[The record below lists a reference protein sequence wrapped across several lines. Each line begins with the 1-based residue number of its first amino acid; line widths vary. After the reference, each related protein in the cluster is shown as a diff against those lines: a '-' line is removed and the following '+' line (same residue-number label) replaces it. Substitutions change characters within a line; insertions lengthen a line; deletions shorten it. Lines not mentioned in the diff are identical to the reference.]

1 MALERIYKDLLTEWS
16 KTLAQR
22 DPNVISKLLL
32 NAKAELRNPEIFKQF
47 KKDQCTQIHK
57 DIFEIDALFRAG
69 VSDMKGFKESI
80 SIVLN
85 FYKSHPEASI
95 DAFPN
100 AHLLNGL
107 YLMYLLTMND
117 LSTFHLQLEQISPDL
132 QKNNPYISTP
142 VKLEQYINEGA
153 FNKVVL
159 SEKTIPSPYFM
170 AFVRILMDTVRDEI
184 ATNIE
189 ESFQKLSKEDARQ
202 HLHFTNDEELKAF
215 AEKRNWKLDSSL
227 NRSEIYVF
235 NKAIQ
240 KTEEAA
246 GGNLKLDTKRISEQ
260 TLFYAKQLEMI
271 V

>member
-1 MALERIYKDLLTEWS
+1 MGLEKIYKDLLAEWS
-16 KTLAQR
+16 KELAKR
-22 DPNVISKLLL
+22 NPSVIAQLLTS
-32 NAKAELRNPEIFKQF
+32 AKSELRNPEIFKQF

-69 VSDMKGFKESI
+69 MSDMKGFKESI

-95 DAFPN
+95 DTFPN

-170 AFVRILMDTVRDEI
+170 AFIRILMDTVRDEI

-189 ESFQKLSKEDARQ
+189 ESFQKLSKDDARQ
-202 HLHFTNDEELKAF
+202 HLHFNNDEELKSF
-215 AEKRNWKLDSSL
+215 ASKRKWKLDTI
-227 NRSEIYVF
+227 NGDIYVF
-235 NKAIQ
+235 DKAIQ

-246 GGNLKLDTKRISEQ
+246 GANLKLDTKRISEQ